1 MKAMGRNFKPGEKV
15 LLLVLALV
23 LLGLGYYWFVDK
35 PIRES
40 ISRSHA
46 AADALWT
53 EKQTVQMQYDR
64 YSRMQEELDDIRAS
78 GRVSRMGSYNNS
90 EAELHELNNIL
101 SRTLQYTINFADV
114 TREGNLIRRLFTLQF
129 RAPDY
134 ATARDVLTLLGRGEY
149 RCIVDSVRCTVAGAG
164 EVTVNATATF
174 YETMV
179 GGTPDAGLPM
189 DKSANQALQDAAD
202 Y

>member
-1 MKAMGRNFKPGEKV
+1 MKAMGRNFKLSEK
-15 LLLVLALV
+15 LLLLFLALI
-23 LLGLGYYWFVDK
+23 LLGLGYYWFVDR

-40 ISRSHA
+40 ISRSRA
-46 AADALWT
+46 EADALWT
-53 EKQTVQMQYDR
+53 EKQTVQLQYDR
-64 YSRMQEELDDIRAS
+64 YSKMQEELDDIRAS
-78 GRVSRMGSYNNS
+78 GTISRLGSYNNS
-90 EAELHELNNIL
+90 EQELRELNNIL

-129 RAPDY
+129 RTPDY
-134 ATARDVLTLLGRGEY
+134 ETAREVLTLLGRGEY
-149 RCIVDSVRCTVAGAG
+149 RCIVDSVRCMVEDSGA
-164 EVTVNATATF
+164 VTVNATATF

-189 DKSANQALQDAAD
+189 DQSANQALQDAAG